1 MAAVTVS
8 LEWLLAQ
15 DDLGLRL
22 VAGVPARERL
32 TWAHASDLVDP
43 TPWLTGGELVLTTG
57 IGLPRAVGELRA
69 YVARLTDARVAG
81 LGFGVGVRYA
91 QIPAPIVA
99 ACSERKFP
107 LLEVPLPTPFIAIT
121 QAVARRIA
129 QQEVASLQQA
139 LTYQRRISRSAIRTG
154 LAGVVSEL
162 SKELR
167 CEAVVLDEYAA
178 VMASSV
184 RQGGL
189 LELVTNRWDEF
200 VPDARRGIVGVT
212 TEHGILEIQTLRG
225 RAAVVGWLALQ
236 RATPLSPTDRL
247 LLNQA
252 VSLITLQLDWPAEL
266 IAAYHSLGG
275 TLLDLLLD
283 PAQDAATLVRH
294 LRHFGFEAGSPVMLA
309 VVTAPRGH
317 RRLLGIVSDTLERA
331 SRPHVVCMVDGGVA
345 VLLMTR
351 DAADLIDVLDH
362 ALHGVGKVAIGVSGS
377 IPQTT
382 AARGVV
388 PAELAAAAARR
399 EHHRVGWFDDLTL
412 SAVLADEAVRSR
424 VWTLARPALDA
435 LTRDSTPRE
444 TDLVASLEAFLHHNG
459 SWEAAARALGVH
471 RHTLRA
477 RISRI
482 EELTGLSLDVAEN
495 RVMLLLGL
503 MSRPNGLRTS

>member
-1 MAAVTVS
+1 MATVTVN

-15 DDLGLRL
+15 ADLGLRL
-22 VAGVPARERL
+22 VAGVPGGEQL
-32 TWAHASDLVDP
+32 TWAHASDLMDP

-57 IGLPRAVGELRA
+57 IGLPRAITEQRA
-69 YVARLTDARVAG
+69 YVGRLADAGVAG

-91 QIPAPIVA
+91 AIPAPIVA

-121 QAVARRIA
+121 QAVAHRIS

-154 LAGVVSEL
+154 LAGVVSVL

-167 CEAVVLDEYAA
+167 CEAAVLDEYAA

-184 RQGGL
+184 KQGGL
-189 LELVTNRWDEF
+189 LELVGSRWDEF
-200 VPDARRGIVGVT
+200 VADARRGIVGVT
-212 TEHGILEIQTLRG
+212 TEHGVLEVQTLRG
-225 RAAVVGWLALQ
+225 RAAVVGWLAVR

-294 LRHFGFEAGSPVMLA
+294 LRHFGFEAGSPVVLA
-309 VVTAPRGH
+309 LVTAPRGH
-317 RRLLGIVSDTLERA
+317 RRLLGVVSDTLERA
-331 SRPHVVCMVDGGVA
+331 SRPHVVTLVEGGVA
-345 VLLMTR
+345 MLLMTR
-351 DAADLIDVLDH
+351 DAADLTGVLDH
-362 ALHGVGKVAIGVSGS
+362 ALHGVGNVAIGVSGS
-377 IPQTT
+377 IPQTM
-382 AARGVV
+382 AARGVA

-399 EHHRVGWFDDLTL
+399 EQRRIGWFDDLTL

-424 VWTLARPALDA
+424 VWTMVRPALDA
-435 LTRDSTPRE
+435 LVRASTPRE

-477 RISRI
+477 RISRV
-482 EELTGLSLDVAEN
+482 EELTGISLDVAEN

-503 MSRPNGLRTS
+503 MSRPNGLMTS

>member
-1 MAAVTVS
+1 MAATTVS

-15 DDLGLRL
+15 DDLGLSL
-22 VAGVPARERL
+22 LAGGPARKQL

-43 TPWLTGGELVLTTG
+43 TPWLAGGELILTTG
-57 IGLPRAVGELRA
+57 IGLPRAAGEQRA
-69 YVARLTDARVAG
+69 YVGRLADAGVAG
-81 LGFGVGVRYA
+81 VGFGVGVRYA
-91 QIPAPIVA
+91 AIPAPIVA
-99 ACSERKFP
+99 ECSERKFP
-107 LLEVPLPTPFIAIT
+107 LLEVPLPTPFLAIT

-129 QQEVASLQQA
+129 EQEVASLQQA

-154 LAGVVSEL
+154 LAGVVGEL

-184 RQGGL
+184 RHGGL
-189 LELVTNRWDEF
+189 LELVGTRWDEF
-200 VPDARRGIVGVT
+200 MPDARRGLVGVT

-225 RAAVVGWLALQ
+225 RAAVVGWLAVQ
-236 RATPLSPTDRL
+236 RVNPLSPTDRL

-266 IAAYHSLGG
+266 IAAYHALGG

-283 PAQDAATLVRH
+283 PAQDATTLVRH
-294 LRHFGFEAGSPVMLA
+294 LRHFGFDAGSPVMLA

-317 RRLLGIVSDTLERA
+317 RRLLAIVSDTLERA
-331 SRPHVVCMVDGGVA
+331 SRPHVVCMVTGGVA
-345 VLLMTR
+345 VLVLAR

-362 ALHGVGKVAIGVSGS
+362 ALHGSGKVAIGVSGS
-377 IPQTT
+377 IPQTM
-382 AARGVV
+382 AARGVA

-399 EHHRVGWFDDLTL
+399 EQRRIGWFEDLTL

-424 VWTLARPALDA
+424 IWTLARPGLDA
-435 LTRDSTPRE
+435 LVRDSTPRE

-477 RISRI
+477 RISRV
-482 EELTGLSLDVAEN
+482 EELTGMSLDVAEN

-503 MSRPNGLRTS
+503 MSRPNGLMTS

>member
-1 MAAVTVS
+1 MAATTVS

-15 DDLGLRL
+15 HELGLRL
-22 VAGVPARERL
+22 VTGVPAREQL

-43 TPWLTGGELVLTTG
+43 TPWLTGGELILTTG
-57 IGLPRAVGELRA
+57 TGLPQADDEQRA
-69 YVARLTDARVAG
+69 YVGRLAEAGVAG

-91 QIPAPIVA
+91 AIPAPVVA

-154 LAGVVSEL
+154 LAGVVSVL

-189 LELVTNRWDEF
+189 LQLVKTRWDEL

-212 TEHGILEIQTLRG
+212 TEHGVLEIQTLRG
-225 RAAVVGWLALQ
+225 RAAVVGWLAVQ

-252 VSLITLQLDWPAEL
+252 VSLITVQLDWPAEL

-283 PAQDAATLVRH
+283 PAHDAATLVHH
-294 LRHFGFEAGSPVMLA
+294 LRHFGFEAGSPVVLVM
-309 VVTAPRGH
+309 VTAPRGH
-317 RRLLGIVSDTLERA
+317 KRLLGIVSDTLERA
-331 SRPHVVCMVDGGVA
+331 SRPHVVSLAAGGVA
-345 VLLMTR
+345 VLLMAR
-351 DAADLIDVLDH
+351 DAADLTDVLDH
-362 ALHGVGKVAIGVSGS
+362 ALHGVGKVAIGASGS
-377 IPQTT
+377 IPQTA

-399 EHHRVGWFDDLTL
+399 EQRRIGWFDDLTL
-412 SAVLADEAVRSR
+412 SAVLADEEVRSR

-435 LTRDSTPRE
+435 LVRDAAPRE
-444 TDLVASLEAFLHHNG
+444 TDLVASLEAFLQHNG

-477 RISRI
+477 RMSRV

-503 MSRPNGLRTS
+503 MSRPNGLMTS

>member
-1 MAAVTVS
+1 MAAMTVS
-8 LEWLLAQ
+8 LEWLLTQ
-15 DDLGLRL
+15 QDLGLRL
-22 VAGVPARERL
+22 VAGIPARERL
-32 TWAHASDLVDP
+32 TWAHASDLIDP

-57 IGLPRAVGELRA
+57 IGLPRAVGEQRA
-69 YVARLTDARVAG
+69 YVHRLADAEVAG

-91 QIPAPIVA
+91 AIPAPIVA

-139 LTYQRRISRSAIRTG
+139 LTYQRRISRSAIRSG
-154 LAGVVSEL
+154 LAGVASEL
-162 SKELR
+162 GKELR

-184 RQGGL
+184 KQGGL
-189 LELVTNRWDEF
+189 LELVTSRWDEF
-200 VPDARRGIVGVT
+200 MPDARRGIVGVT
-212 TEHGILEIQTLRG
+212 TEHGMLEIQTLRG
-225 RAAVVGWLALQ
+225 RAAVVGWLAVR

-283 PAQDAATLVRH
+283 PAQDAATLVHH
-294 LRHFGFEAGSPVMLA
+294 LRHFGFEAGSPVVLA
-309 VVTAPRGH
+309 VVMAPRGH
-317 RRLLGIVSDTLERA
+317 KRLLGIVSDTLERA
-331 SRPHVVCMVDGGVA
+331 SRPHVVSLVEGGVA
-345 VLLMTR
+345 ALLMTR

-362 ALHGVGKVAIGVSGS
+362 ALRGVGNVAIGVSGP
-377 IPQTT
+377 IPPTT
-382 AARGVV
+382 AASGVV
-388 PAELAAAAARR
+388 PAGLAAAAARR
-399 EHHRVGWFDDLTL
+399 EQRRIGWFDDLTL
-412 SAVLADEAVRSR
+412 SGVLADEAVRSR

-435 LTRDSTPRE
+435 LARDSTPRE
-444 TDLVASLEAFLHHNG
+444 ADLVASLEAFLQHNG
-459 SWEAAARALGVH
+459 SWEATARALGVH
-471 RHTLRA
+471 RHTLRT
-477 RISRI
+477 RISRV

-503 MSRPNGLRTS
+503 MSRPNGLMTS

>member
-1 MAAVTVS
+1 MAAMTVS

-15 DDLGLRL
+15 HDLGLRL

-43 TPWLTGGELVLTTG
+43 TPWLTGGELVLITG
-57 IGLPRAVGELRA
+57 IGLPPALGEQRA
-69 YVARLTDARVAG
+69 YVARLADAGVAG

-91 QIPAPIVA
+91 AIPAPVVA

-139 LTYQRRISRSAIRTG
+139 LTYQRRISRSAIRAG

-178 VMASSV
+178 VMASSA

-189 LELVTNRWDEF
+189 LDLVKTRWDEF
-200 VPDARRGIVGVT
+200 VPDARRGIVGVAG
-212 TEHGILEIQTLRG
+212 EHGMLEIQTLRG
-225 RAAVVGWLALQ
+225 RAAVVGWLAVQ
-236 RATPLSPTDRL
+236 RGTSLSPTDRL

-283 PAQDAATLVRH
+283 PAQDASTLVHH
-294 LRHFGFEAGSPVMLA
+294 LRHFGFDAGSAVVLA

-317 RRLLGIVSDTLERA
+317 RRLLGIVSDTLEHA
-331 SRPHVVCMVDGGVA
+331 SRPHVVSLVKGGVA
-345 VLLMTR
+345 ALVLAR

-362 ALHGVGKVAIGVSGS
+362 ALRDVGKIAIGVSGS

-382 AARGVV
+382 AARGLA

-399 EHHRVGWFDDLTL
+399 EHRRIGWFDDLTL
-412 SAVLADEAVRSR
+412 SGVLAEEAVRSR
-424 VWTLARPALDA
+424 IWTLARPALDA
-435 LTRDSTPRE
+435 LVRDPASRE
-444 TDLVASLEAFLHHNG
+444 TDLVTSLEAFLHHNG
-459 SWEAAARALGVH
+459 SCEAAARALGVH

-477 RISRI
+477 RVSRV

-503 MSRPNGLRTS
+503 MSRPNGLMNS

>member
-22 VAGVPARERL
+22 VAGVPGREQL

-57 IGLPRAVGELRA
+57 IGLPRAAGEQRA
-69 YVARLTDARVAG
+69 YVGRLADAGVAG

-91 QIPAPIVA
+91 AIPAPIVA
-99 ACSERKFP
+99 ACSERKLP

-139 LTYQRRISRSAIRTG
+139 LTYQRRISRSAIQTG
-154 LAGVVSEL
+154 LDGVVSVL

-178 VMASSV
+178 VMASSA
-184 RQGGL
+184 RKGGL
-189 LELVTNRWDEF
+189 LELVENRWDEF
-200 VPDARRGIVGVT
+200 MPDARRGLVGLT
-212 TEHGILEIQTLRG
+212 TEHGVLEVQTLRG
-225 RAAVVGWLALQ
+225 RAAVVGWLAVQ
-236 RATPLSPTDRL
+236 RATPLSPADRL

-252 VSLITLQLDWPAEL
+252 VSLITLQLDWPTEL

-283 PAQDAATLVRH
+283 PAQDATTLVRH
-294 LRHFGFEAGSPVMLA
+294 LRHFGFEARSPVMLA
-309 VVTAPRGH
+309 VITAPRGH

-331 SRPHVVCMVDGGVA
+331 SRPHVVSLVEGGVA
-345 VLLMTR
+345 VLLMAR
-351 DAADLIDVLDH
+351 DAADLIGVLDH
-362 ALHGVGKVAIGVSGS
+362 ALRGVAKVAIGVSGS
-377 IPQTT
+377 IPQTA
-382 AARGVV
+382 AARGVA
-388 PAELAAAAARR
+388 PAELAAAAARHEQR
-399 EHHRVGWFDDLTL
+399 RIGWFDDLTL

-435 LTRDSTPRE
+435 LVRDSAPRE
-444 TDLVASLEAFLHHNG
+444 TDLVASLEAFLQHNG

-477 RISRI
+477 RISRV
-482 EELTGLSLDVAEN
+482 EELTGMSLDVAEN

-503 MSRPNGLRTS
+503 MSRPNGLTTS

>member
-22 VAGVPARERL
+22 VAGVPAREQL

-57 IGLPRAVGELRA
+57 IGLPRAVGEQRA
-69 YVARLTDARVAG
+69 YVGRLADARVAG

-91 QIPAPIVA
+91 AIPAPIVA

-162 SKELR
+162 GKELR
-167 CEAVVLDEYAA
+167 CEALVLDEYAA

-184 RQGGL
+184 KQGGL
-189 LELVTNRWDEF
+189 LDLVTHRWDEF

-294 LRHFGFEAGSPVMLA
+294 LRHFGFEAGSPVVLA
-309 VVTAPRGH
+309 VVTA
-317 RRLLGIVSDTLERA
+317 LVES
-331 SRPHVVCMVDGGVA
+331 GVA
-345 VLLMTR
+345 VMLMTR

-362 ALHGVGKVAIGVSGS
+362 ALHGVGKVVIGVSGS

-399 EHHRVGWFDDLTL
+399 EQRRVGWFDDLTL

-435 LTRDSTPRE
+435 LVRDSTPRE

-471 RHTLRA
+471 RHTLRT
-477 RISRI
+477 RISRV

>member
-1 MAAVTVS
+1 MAGTTVS

-15 DDLGLRL
+15 HDLGLRL

-32 TWAHASDLVDP
+32 TWAHASDLLDP

-57 IGLPRAVGELRA
+57 IGLPPSVDEQRA
-69 YVARLTDARVAG
+69 YVGRLADTRVAG
-81 LGFGVGVRYA
+81 LGFGAGVRYA
-91 QIPAPIVA
+91 AIPAPIVA

-154 LAGVVSEL
+154 LAGVVSVL

-189 LELVTNRWDEF
+189 LELVGTRWDEL

-225 RAAVVGWLALQ
+225 RAAVVGWLAVQ
-236 RATPLSPTDRL
+236 RATSLSPTDRL

-252 VSLITLQLDWPAEL
+252 VSLVTLQLDWPAEL

-283 PAQDAATLVRH
+283 PAQDAAMLVRH
-294 LRHFGFEAGSPVMLA
+294 LRHFGFEAGGPVVLTM
-309 VVTAPRGH
+309 VTAPCGH

-331 SRPHVVCMVDGGVA
+331 SRPHVLTLVEGGVA

-351 DAADLIDVLDH
+351 DAADPRAGRAPAHAPRPHLPGRRAHRPVARCGREPRHAATGTDEPTERPGDVVTP
-362 ALHGVGKVAIGVSGS
+362 AGS
-377 IPQTT
+377 TVRPGTY
-382 AARGVV
+382 
-388 PAELAAAAARR
+388 R
-399 EHHRVGWFDDLTL
+399 EIRQF
-412 SAVLADEAVRSR
+412 
-424 VWTLARPALDA
+424 
-435 LTRDSTPRE
+435 
-444 TDLVASLEAFLHHNG
+444 
-459 SWEAAARALGVH
+459 VH
-471 RHTLRA
+471 
-477 RISRI
+477 ISPVSRI
-482 EELTGLSLDVAEN
+482 LILSHQHGETPQ
-495 RVMLLLGL
+495 RQR
-503 MSRPNGLRTS
+503 S